1 MATEERD
8 RYEFR
13 HQTLVELRTELELK
27 QASMAKLLGV
37 PQNTLSRWETGAT
50 PPDAKNLAKFY
61 GIAMERKITPEFF
74 RRRRPMAKK
83 TTERTRLLVFWDF
96 QNAGRAANRIQGVSD
111 GIRTTLQ
118 KVFVGTSYQSFKAFA
133 GVNQAAATENL
144 IKAGWRVWE
153 DDIDMDEELI
163 SQLRS
168 DCGQEPQETVLV
180 LIAKDRGYSEAI
192 QNLKEQDI
200 DVYLGD
206 LDGNLGTQLKRAAGE
221 GHVIN
226 LRSA

>member
-1 MATEERD
+1 MTTEERD

-13 HQTLVELRTELELK
+13 HQALVELRTKLELK
-27 QASMAKLLGV
+27 QTAMAELLGV

-61 GIAMERKITPEFF
+61 GIAMERKFTPEFF

-83 TTERTRLLVFWDF
+83 TTGRTRLLVFWDF
-96 QNAGRAANRIQGVSD
+96 QNVGRAANRVQGVSD
-111 GIRTTLQ
+111 GIRTALQ
-118 KVFVGTSYQSFKAFA
+118 KRFTGTSYQRFKAFA

-144 IKAGWRVWE
+144 TETGWRVWE

-163 SQLRS
+163 SQVRS
-168 DCGQEPQETVLV
+168 DCGQEPQETILV
-180 LIAKDRGYSEAI
+180 FIAKDRDYSEVI
-192 QNLKEQDI
+192 QNLKEQDV

-206 LDGNLGTQLKRAAGE
+206 LDGNLGAQLKRAVGE

-226 LRSA
+226 LRNA